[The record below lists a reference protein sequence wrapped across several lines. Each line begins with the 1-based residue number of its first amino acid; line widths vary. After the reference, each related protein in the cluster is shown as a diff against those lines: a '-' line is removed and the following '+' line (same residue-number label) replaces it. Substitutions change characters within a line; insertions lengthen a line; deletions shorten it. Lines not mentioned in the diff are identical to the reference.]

1 MKRQVKEWL
10 RRAEVDLLSAEK
22 LLDDEFL
29 TQSVAFHA
37 HQVIEKSLKDIL
49 ENSERKIP
57 KIHDLEKLY
66 GLVEEAGIEIDIDE
80 DMLAQINDVYIDTRY
95 PGDVGLIQEG
105 KPSIKKVKSFYELA
119 KKIYQ
124 KVVKII
130 IEDQ

>member
-37 HQVIEKSLKDIL
+37 HQVIEKSLKAIL

-66 GLVEEAGIEIDIDE
+66 GLVEEAGIKIDIDE